1 MKQHRTP
8 SSALVSVPGHATFWL
23 RRFLAF
29 VGPGYMVAVG
39 YMDPGNWATDLQGGS
54 QFGYTLLFAIL
65 LSNVMAVILQS
76 LSARLGVVTGHDLAQ
91 ACRAWLPGWMRLPL
105 WLTCE
110 IAIIACDLAEV
121 IGTAVALQLLFGLPI
136 LVGTAVSVLDVFLV
150 LLLMRRGFRV
160 LEAFVMALL
169 GIIALCFGI
178 QMVAS
183 SPDMGGVMAGFI
195 PSPQLLTNPDLL
207 YIAIGIVGATV
218 MPHNLYLHSS
228 LVQTRN
234 YPRTL
239 EGRKDALRWATWDS
253 TLALTLALFVNAAIL
268 IVAAAAFYRTGHHD
282 VAEIGDAWRLLS
294 PILGF
299 GLASTLFAV
308 ALLAAGTNSTVTGTL
323 AGQIVMEGFLKL
335 RLPYWARRMVTR
347 GVAVLPVIVIIGV
360 YGQGKAGALLVF
372 SQIVLSMQLPFAVIP
387 LVYFVS
393 SRSIMGSFRLS
404 WPLAVVSW
412 CVVGIVVVLN
422 AKLLID
428 AI

>member
-65 LSNVMAVILQS
+65 LSNIMAVILQS

-234 YPRTL
+234 YSRTL

>member
-169 GIIALCFGI
+169 GIIALCFGV

-183 SPDMGGVMAGFI
+183 SPDMGGVMAGFV

-347 GVAVLPVIVIIGV
+347 GVAVLPVVVIIGV